1 MWCDAFYF
9 VVGDGRSSVSGRLL
23 LRDARHRDQDSIH
36 SLQLEALDGIVGLS
50 IPVAIAM
57 SPVLATALSGQFVES
72 RSGTYALKSHSVNIL
87 NFAIDY
93 MCGDVRRQD

>member
-1 MWCDAFYF
+1 MTAASA
-9 VVGDGRSSVSGRLL
+9 GTALL
-23 LRDARHRDQDSIH
+23 AALRDARHRDQDSIH

-72 RSGTYALKSHSVNIL
+72 RRGTR
-87 NFAIDY
+87 
-93 MCGDVRRQD
+93 MR